1 MTNTKNSKK
10 KPPRWSNLV
19 NLLRERCRLQPE
31 RKAYTF
37 LHRGE
42 TEVDSLTYGELDLKA
57 RAIAAVLQSNQA
69 RGKVALLLY
78 PPGLEFVAAFM
89 GCLYAGVIPV
99 PAYPPRPNQKLK
111 RIQAIVADA
120 RSEIILTTDS
130 LLDKLKKR
138 LREEEISPQLWLT
151 TDNIADKWAM
161 EWQQPDISSD
171 SLAFLQYTSGATG
184 KPKGVMITHAN
195 LMHNLELIYQSFGHS
210 ADSVGV
216 IWLPLYHDMGL
227 IGGVLQPL
235 YGGFP
240 VVLMSPVDFLQK
252 PVRWLKAIS
261 HYRATTS
268 GGPDFAY
275 DLVERKVTS
284 QQIASL
290 DLSSWQLAFT
300 GAEPV
305 RAETLSKFA
314 DTFEPCGFR
323 EPAFYPCYGMAETTL
338 IVSGGEKKAT
348 PVVCQVDKLAL
359 EQNQIVVTEEEESR
373 QIIGCGKS
381 LSGLQIA
388 IAEPRSSIALP
399 DNRVGEIWVSGFS
412 VAQGYWNQS
421 GETQETF
428 NGYLADTGEGP
439 FLRTGDLGF
448 LKDGELFVTGRIKDT
463 IIIRGQNYYP
473 QDIELTVAQSHRALR
488 PHCGAAFAI
497 DLEGSERLIMVQE
510 LERSYLRKLDVTE
523 VVESIRQAVTAE
535 HNLSIYATV
544 LVKTG
549 SIPKTSSGKIQ
560 RHACKA
566 GFLTGTLNVVE
577 DWSENPRCKAK
588 FLHLQAEVN
597 SVLEKLQ
604 LPSNH

>member
-69 RGKVALLLY
+69 QGKVALLLY

-151 TDNIADKWAM
+151 TDNIADKWAL

-171 SLAFLQYTSGATG
+171 ALAFLQYTSGATG

-195 LMHNLELIYQSFGHS
+195 LLHNLELIYQSFGHS
-210 ADSVGV
+210 ADSMGV

-252 PVRWLKAIS
+252 PVRWLKAIA

-268 GGPDFAY
+268 GGPNFAY
-275 DLVERKVTS
+275 DLVQRKVTS
-284 QQIASL
+284 EQIASL

-359 EQNQIVVTEEEESR
+359 EQNQIKITEEEESR

-388 IAEPRSSIALP
+388 IADPRSSIALP
-399 DNRVGEIWVSGFS
+399 DNRVGEIWVSGSS
-412 VAQGYWNQS
+412 VTQGYWNQS
-421 GETQETF
+421 GQTQETF

-448 LKDGELFVTGRIKDT
+448 LQNGELFVTGRIKDT

-473 QDIELTVAQSHRALR
+473 QDIELTVAQSHPALR
-488 PHCGAAFAI
+488 PYCGAAFAI
-497 DLEGSERLIMVQE
+497 DLDNSERLVIVQE

-560 RHACKA
+560 RHGCKA

-588 FLHLQAEVN
+588 FLHLQAEAD
-597 SVLEKLQ
+597 SILEKVKL
-604 LPSNH
+604 SSSH

>member
-69 RGKVALLLY
+69 QGKVALLLY

-151 TDNIADKWAM
+151 TDNIADKWAL

-171 SLAFLQYTSGATG
+171 ALAFLQYTSGATG

-195 LMHNLELIYQSFGHS
+195 LLHNLELIYQSFGHS

-252 PVRWLKAIS
+252 PVRWLKAIA

-268 GGPDFAY
+268 GGPNFAY
-275 DLVERKVTS
+275 DLVQRKVTS
-284 QQIASL
+284 EQIASL
-290 DLSSWQLAFT
+290 NLSSWQLAFT

-359 EQNQIVVTEEEESR
+359 EQNQIKITEEEESR

-388 IAEPRSSIALP
+388 IADPRSSIALP

-448 LKDGELFVTGRIKDT
+448 LQNGELFVTGRIKDT

-473 QDIELTVAQSHRALR
+473 QDIELTVAQSHPALR
-488 PHCGAAFAI
+488 PYCGAAFAI
-497 DLEGSERLIMVQE
+497 DLEGSERLIIVQE

-560 RHACKA
+560 RHGCKA

-588 FLHLQAEVN
+588 FLHLQAEAD
-597 SVLEKLQ
+597 SILEKVKL
-604 LPSNH
+604 SSSH

>member
-1 MTNTKNSKK
+1 M
-10 KPPRWSNLV
+10 
-19 NLLRERCRLQPE
+19 
-31 RKAYTF
+31 
-37 LHRGE
+37 
-42 TEVDSLTYGELDLKA
+42 
-57 RAIAAVLQSNQA
+57 
-69 RGKVALLLY
+69 
-78 PPGLEFVAAFM
+78 
-89 GCLYAGVIPV
+89 
-99 PAYPPRPNQKLK
+99 
-111 RIQAIVADA
+111 
-120 RSEIILTTDS
+120 
-130 LLDKLKKR
+130 
-138 LREEEISPQLWLT
+138 
-151 TDNIADKWAM
+151 
-161 EWQQPDISSD
+161 
-171 SLAFLQYTSGATG
+171 
-184 KPKGVMITHAN
+184 
-195 LMHNLELIYQSFGHS
+195 
-210 ADSVGV
+210 GV

-268 GGPDFAY
+268 GGPNFAY
-275 DLVERKVTS
+275 DLVQRKVTS

-290 DLSSWQLAFT
+290 DISSWQLAFT

-359 EQNQIVVTEEEESR
+359 EQNQIIITEKEEDSR

-388 IAEPRSSIALP
+388 IADTQSSIALP
-399 DNRVGEIWVSGFS
+399 DNRVGEIWISGSS
-412 VAQGYWNQS
+412 VAQGYWNQP
-421 GETQETF
+421 GETQATF
-428 NGYLADTGEGP
+428 NSYLADTGEGP

-448 LKDGELFVTGRIKDT
+448 LRDGELFVTGRIKDT

-473 QDIELTVAQSHRALR
+473 QDIELTVAQSHPALR
-488 PHCGAAFAI
+488 PYCGAAFAI
-497 DLEGSERLIMVQE
+497 DLDNSERLVIVQE

-566 GFLTGTLNVVE
+566 GFLTGTLNVIK

-588 FLHLQAEVN
+588 FLHLQAEVD
-597 SVLEKLQ
+597 SVLEKLK
-604 LPSNH
+604 LPSNHQDQDRTTSC